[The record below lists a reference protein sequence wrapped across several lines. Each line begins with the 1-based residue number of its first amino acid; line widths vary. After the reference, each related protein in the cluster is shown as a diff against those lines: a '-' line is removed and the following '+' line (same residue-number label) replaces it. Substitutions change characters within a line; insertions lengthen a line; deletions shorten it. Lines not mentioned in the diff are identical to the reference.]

1 MFRSAFWA
9 AEQLS
14 SEGEEFVR
22 EICSVIPVTDE
33 YVVHPDSFPLNGIA
47 NYIQSMF
54 RPLRSGHYIKHP
66 FVSILSF
73 CSKIGYLPY
82 HIEIGNLIAIQYFFK
97 NTQGDGMY

>member
-33 YVVHPDSFPLNGIA
+33 YVVHPDSFPLNAIA

-54 RPLRSGHYIKHP
+54 RPLPSEHYTKHP
-66 FVSILSF
+66 FISIPSF
-73 CSKIGYLPY
+73 V
-82 HIEIGNLIAIQYFFK
+82 AR
-97 NTQGDGMY
+97 